1 MDEPIGWTER
11 REGMAANENSLLTSQ
26 REKGCSVV
34 RITKAHE
41 VAQGGSY
48 FPKKRDLTK
57 MASAAHSKASSP
69 VGTGKKK
76 KKRDAHVYLRL
87 SASRRPDSVMSDQ
100 VELPSGF
107 LCGND
112 WV

>member
-1 MDEPIGWTER
+1 MLSGQ
-11 REGMAANENSLLTSQ
+11 NN
-26 REKGCSVV
+26 
-34 RITKAHE
+34 KAHE

-76 KKRDAHVYLRL
+76 KKML
-87 SASRRPDSVMSDQ
+87 
-100 VELPSGF
+100 
-107 LCGND
+107 LCT
-112 WV
+112 